1 MKIETLTPDA
11 LSSTYFEKKSDGKYG
26 LKSIPMEWFPA
37 GSRILSGSLSV
48 ISLYTTNGNAVR
60 LEIDITYSD
69 KGIVDVEILDNRGVF
84 TAGMFYWVKAGTSIN
99 VIAKMLMNGSKDIEI
114 GFTTIIDNTLII
126 YLNNVSVYSALFV
139 RSDKPINTM
148 YAVNI

>member
-1 MKIETLTPDA
+1 MKIETLTPNA
-11 LSSTYFEKKSDGKYG
+11 LNSTYFEKKSDGTYG
-26 LKSIPMEWFPA
+26 LKNIQMEWFPA

-84 TAGMFYWVKAGTSIN
+84 TAGVIYWVKAGTSVN

-126 YLNNVSVYSALFV
+126 YL
-139 RSDKPINTM
+139 
-148 YAVNI
+148 